1 MTRPISTSRTAIRP
15 FVRLGAA
22 LSLGALLA
30 GCVSIPDGGPVRVV
44 EDGRPQQVSPARI
57 RPAGPADGASPR
69 DIVNGF
75 LQAMMSS
82 PVRYDI
88 ARRFLTDGAGDDW
101 RPEESVTVYSLS
113 SVAEPEE
120 RSGAESVAVDIAR
133 EAVLTEQGR
142 FTVPAAREQHFD
154 LTLVQE
160 DEQWRIA
167 DPPPGALITDA
178 FFEDYYDAVNAY
190 YFDSAGEQLV
200 AAPVHLPDDE
210 GRPTDLVSSLLGGP
224 DGVLGGQAR
233 SFLPSTWKLAAPVE
247 VDDQGVALVRFA
259 GSDSGVSVGDR
270 ERLSAQLVW
279 SLRQISTVTGVEIR
293 IGDRPIALPNTPE
306 VQRIDAW
313 DQFDPAADRPT
324 QLFAMREGR
333 LLVVGRSSTGPFAG
347 AWGRDPVP
355 ADDFRVAVDAERIA
369 LVTGGRRVVSVSP
382 LAGEPALVPAR
393 QGTDLLRPSW
403 DAAGRLWTI
412 DRVRGGS
419 RLTVGPAD
427 EPPRSIDLGPLAGG
441 RVTGFELSPDGAR
454 FTATARVGARDALYV
469 GAIRYDAEGG
479 GVVGLVD
486 IAEIPLPTETGVPL
500 SAAWR
505 SSTTI
510 ALLARAQER
519 VPQVAIVA
527 VDGSSSVTG
536 AVRVGLLPQD
546 GARQV
551 LSAGL
556 LSSPIFVLDAEGMLW
571 TQNGDGRWA
580 EASDEPVSLAA
591 FAG

>member
-1 MTRPISTSRTAIRP
+1 MTTRTSPPAPRTLASAG
-15 FVRLGAA
+15 LLLALAA
-22 LSLGALLA
+22 LLG

-57 RPAGPADGASPR
+57 RPAGPAEGASPR
-69 DIVNGF
+69 EIVNGF
-75 LQAMMSS
+75 LQAMMAS

-88 ARRFLTDGAGDDW
+88 ARRFLTEGAGEDW
-101 RPEESVTVYSLS
+101 RPEKSVTVYSLS

-120 RSGAESVAVDIAR
+120 RTGAESVSVDIAR

-154 LTLVQE
+154 FTLVQE

-178 FFEDYYDAVNAY
+178 FFEDYYDALNAY
-190 YFDSAGEQLV
+190 YFDASGEQLV
-200 AAPVHLPDDE
+200 ASPVHLPDDST
-210 GRPTDLVSSLLGGP
+210 RPTDLVASLLGGP

-233 SFLPSTWKLAAPVE
+233 TYLPASWRLAEPVRI
-247 VDDQGVALVRFA
+247 DDQGVARVNLT
-259 GSDSGVSVGDR
+259 GSDSGMPLDDR

-279 SLRQISTVTGVEIR
+279 SLRQISSVTGVAIQV
-293 IGDRPIALPNTPE
+293 GDRPIALPNTPE
-306 VQRIDAW
+306 VQRVDAW

-324 QLFAMREGR
+324 QLFAMREGK
-333 LLVVGRSSTGPFAG
+333 LLVVGRSTTGPFAG
-347 AWGRDPVP
+347 EWGTEPVA
-355 ADDFRVAVDAERIA
+355 ADDFRVTVDSERIA
-369 LVTGGRRVVSVSP
+369 LVTGGRRTVEVSP
-382 LAGEPALVPAR
+382 LAGERALVPVR
-393 QGTDLLRPSW
+393 RGTDLLRPSW

-412 DRVRGGS
+412 DRTRGGS
-419 RLTVGPAD
+419 RLTVGPTD
-427 EPPRSIDLGPLAGG
+427 EEPRAIDLGPLAGG

-454 FTATARVGARDALYV
+454 FTAVARVGTRDALYV
-469 GAIRYDAEGG
+469 GAIRYDAETGA
-479 GVVGLVD
+479 VVGLVD
-486 IAEIPLPTETGVPL
+486 VAEIPLPTETGVPM

-519 VPQVAIVA
+519 VPQVVIVA

-536 AVRVGLLPQD
+536 AVRVGLLPQG

-551 LSAGL
+551 LGSGVVSA
-556 LSSPIFVLDAEGMLW
+556 PIFVLDAEGVLW

-580 EASDEPVSLAA
+580 EASDDPVNLAS

>member
-1 MTRPISTSRTAIRP
+1 MTRPTSAAGP
-15 FVRLGAA
+15 FVTVVAL
-22 LSLGALLA
+22 LSLGVVLA
-30 GCVSIPDGGPVRVV
+30 GCVSIPDDGPVRAV
-44 EDGRPQQVSPARI
+44 EDGRPQQVSPARV
-57 RPAGPADGASPR
+57 RPAGPAEGASPR

-88 ARRFLTDGAGDDW
+88 ARRFLTTGAGEDW
-101 RPEESVTVYSLS
+101 RPDESVTVYSLS
-113 SVAEPEE
+113 SVSEPQE
-120 RSGAESVAVDIAR
+120 RSGGESVVVDLAQ

-142 FTVPAAREQHFD
+142 FTVPATREQHLD

-190 YFDSAGEQLV
+190 FFDSAGDQLV
-200 AAPVHLPDDE
+200 AEPVHLPDDE
-210 GRPTDLVSSLLGGP
+210 NRPTDLVASLLGGP
-224 DGVLGGQAR
+224 AGVLGGQAR
-233 SFLPSTWKLAAPVE
+233 SYLPQSWTLASPVRVNE
-247 VDDQGVALVRFA
+247 EGVALVQFA
-259 GSDSGVSVGDR
+259 GSDSGVPLADR

-279 SLRQISTVTGVEIR
+279 SLRQIPTVTGVEIR
-293 IGDRPIALPNTPE
+293 VGDRAISLPSTPE
-306 VQRIDAW
+306 VQRVDAW
-313 DQFDPAADRPT
+313 DQYDPAADRPT

-347 AWGRDPVP
+347 EWGSDPVR
-355 ADDFRVAVDAERIA
+355 ADDFRVTLDTERIA
-369 LVTGGRRVVSVSP
+369 LVTDGRRAVRVSP
-382 LAGEPALVPAR
+382 LAGERALVLVR
-393 QGTDLLRPSW
+393 QGSDLLRPSW
-403 DAAGRLWTI
+403 DAAGRLWTV

-427 EPPRSIDLGPLAGG
+427 EPPRTLDLGPLAKG

-454 FTATARVGARDALYV
+454 FTATVTRDGRDALYV
-469 GAIRYDAEGG
+469 GAIRYDPESGA
-479 GVVGLVD
+479 VVGLVD
-486 IAEIPLPTETGVPL
+486 IAEIPVPTENGVPL

-519 VPQVAIVA
+519 VPQVVIVA

-551 LSAGL
+551 LSTGL
-556 LSSPIFVLDAEGMLW
+556 LSAPVFVLDADGMLW
-571 TQNGDGRWA
+571 TQGRDGRWA
-580 EASDEPVSLAA
+580 EASEEPVSLAS